1 MTAAYRSTP
10 TDAARKVLDGST
22 DPDAHV
28 TLDKMSR
35 SARGRKEMVRAFVEE
50 FRRRNFDSAD
60 AAPAS

>member
-10 TDAARKVLDGST
+10 TEAAREILSGST
-22 DPDAHV
+22 DPAIHII
-28 TLDKMSR
+28 LGKMPR